1 MIIIW
6 SNILVYTLVQ
16 KPLLPRLTLAT
27 ECYYIFNTRIF
38 GIQDCF
44 TSSPHYKNH
53 SDSGFVSHVIRLHI
67 STSSCL
73 LSRCVFRPA
82 LGCSSYTDISY
93 QDIHIYLIT
102 IFLPSSE
109 NKVQSLGVFVHT
121 LWFIYINPIQTFLA
135 QALIQYNIV
144 LTCTLIYLKKSLH

>member
-16 KPLLPRLTLAT
+16 KLLLPRLTLAT

-102 IFLPSSE
+102 IITINVFDEYSKKFRFLSLIKWQTIK
-109 NKVQSLGVFVHT
+109 KVTQHVT
-121 LWFIYINPIQTFLA
+121 LKCFLRTKA
-135 QALIQYNIV
+135 NYRYLIE
-144 LTCTLIYLKKSLH
+144 

>member
-16 KPLLPRLTLAT
+16 KLLLPRLTLAT

-82 LGCSSYTDISY
+82 LGCSSYTDILSRYTYISY
-93 QDIHIYLIT
+93 HDTRSGY
-102 IFLPSSE
+102 
-109 NKVQSLGVFVHT
+109 VQYVQGNQPNVPARTTCRHGL
-121 LWFIYINPIQTFLA
+121 
-135 QALIQYNIV
+135 YNSMV
-144 LTCTLIYLKKSLH
+144 RARTSTCTYQTDQNRPRYVHVPY

>member
-16 KPLLPRLTLAT
+16 KLLLPRLTLAT

-38 GIQDCF
+38 WIQDCF

-82 LGCSSYTDISY
+82 LGCSSYTDILSRYTHISY
-93 QDIHIYLIT
+93 HDIP
-102 IFLPSSE
+102 PSFWKQGPMPGS
-109 NKVQSLGVFVHT
+109 FV
-121 LWFIYINPIQTFLA
+121 LA
-135 QALIQYNIV
+135 WKDFSHVATNIV
-144 LTCTLIYLKKSLH
+144 SSIHRVL